1 MALIMEPVSKWSPSQ
16 VVDWMKGER
25 RAPRPPGPR
34 PRPCRCSQPTPPAVL
49 GRGWER
55 RGAAVGSS
63 PSEGTADSLGARGWE
78 RPATPDGRRGERGS
92 CPGGGLRAWGAAG
105 CSQQTPEIKVGP
117 VGRAARCL
125 PGGSQRSALGSGPR
139 PEPRPRLRAPHVP
152 AVQPLGSA
160 RRDAPMALSRVRCT
174 AICWAAIYLRGSSAC
189 SRSLTCHLL
198 SSPPTP
204 PNKSPLRIKLR
215 LSGKASLLFFICW
228 LGFKTPILKDI
239 FFPSLS
245 FLLLT

>member
-1 MALIMEPVSKWSPSQ
+1 MLPSGRGAAPAEGRTLPTLRTASPLTRRAAAARAPRRRAPMALIMEPVSKWSPSQ

-34 PRPCRCSQPTPPAVL
+34 PRPRRCSQPTPPAVL

-78 RPATPDGRRGERGS
+78 RPATP
-92 CPGGGLRAWGAAG
+92 P
-105 CSQQTPEIKVGP
+105 QQTLEIKVGP

-125 PGGSQRSALGSGPR
+125 PGGSQRSALGSGPRRLNGPR

-198 SSPPTP
+198 SSPPHP
-204 PNKSPLRIKLR
+204 PE
-215 LSGKASLLFFICW
+215 
-228 LGFKTPILKDI
+228 
-239 FFPSLS
+239 
-245 FLLLT
+245 

>member
-1 MALIMEPVSKWSPSQ
+1 MS
-16 VVDWMKGER
+16 G
-25 RAPRPPGPR
+25 APRVPPGPR
-34 PRPCRCSQPTPPAVL
+34 PRPRRCSQPTPPAVL

-78 RPATPDGRRGERGS
+78 RPATPDGRRAVGARG
-92 CPGGGLRAWGAAG
+92 GRARRGGLRAWGAAD

-139 PEPRPRLRAPHVP
+139 RLNGPRPEPRPRLRAPHVP
-152 AVQPLGSA
+152 VVQPLGSA

-198 SSPPTP
+198 SSLP
-204 PNKSPLRIKLR
+204 PNKSLLRIKLR

-228 LGFKTPILKDI
+228 L
-239 FFPSLS
+239 
-245 FLLLT
+245 

>member
-1 MALIMEPVSKWSPSQ
+1 MSGAPRVPPVLVPVPAGAPSRLPPRFWAG
-16 VVDWMKGER
+16 VGKGGER
-25 RAPRPPGPR
+25 LSGPHRLKGPRIASGRGDGSGRRPPTAVGPR
-34 PRPCRCSQPTPPAVL
+34 G
-49 GRGWER
+49 GRAR
-55 RGAAVGSS
+55 R
-63 PSEGTADSLGARGWE
+63 
-78 RPATPDGRRGERGS
+78 
-92 CPGGGLRAWGAAG
+92 GGLRAWGAAD

-139 PEPRPRLRAPHVP
+139 RLNGPRPEPRPRLRAPHVP
-152 AVQPLGSA
+152 VVQPLGSA

-198 SSPPTP
+198 SSLP
-204 PNKSPLRIKLR
+204 PNKSLLRIKLR

-228 LGFKTPILKDI
+228 L
-239 FFPSLS
+239 
-245 FLLLT
+245 